1 MTLGYKDNLMH
12 VEEHISTISVQ
23 NLISLQKYCQGLLI
37 KQREEAQEIR
47 QENTVIFV
55 ETKTEHDLREL
66 GYLLLDQGDF
76 A

>member
-23 NLISLQKYCQGLLI
+23 NLISVQKYCQGLLI
-37 KQREEAQEIR
+37 KQREEAQERR

-76 A
+76 V